1 MNAHVSF
8 NTYSLNVTT
17 MMFQHRTRYTSRNA
31 SFRTTG
37 GAAAGA
43 RGGASGGGGGAET
56 DYKHISSMLEQQQ
69 QQHSSVYGRHG
80 YEVRGDSAG
89 SQPKRT
95 YSASSSVKQQTCE
108 YNRRLPLVNV
118 MYA

>member
-1 MNAHVSF
+1 
-8 NTYSLNVTT
+8 

-37 GAAAGA
+37 GATAGA

-56 DYKHISSMLEQQQ
+56 DYKHISSMLEQQQQ

-108 YNRRLPLVNV
+108 CQRRLPLLNV
-118 MYA
+118 MYGYL